1 MSRRIA
7 VLGCG
12 TMAGAIVSGLLAA
25 GTDSSSIIATARSSA
40 SLERIRSTLGV
51 TASSDNRSAVQGAR
65 IVLLGVKPAMAGA
78 VLAEVADA
86 LEPGTVII
94 SIAAGVSTTSL
105 SGALAGAGAPEGLPV
120 VRVMPNTPVK
130 VGQGTFI
137 VSAAAGAQAAAEQ
150 VRELLAPLGTVVE
163 LPETLHDAATAIS
176 GSGPA
181 YIFLVAEAMIDA
193 GVTLGIPRAQAS
205 ELTIAT
211 MAGSASLMARTGE
224 HPAALRNAV
233 TSPGGS
239 TAAALDQLESHRV
252 RTAFARAIE
261 ACCLKAAQLGEG
273 PH

>member
-51 TASSDNRSAVQGAR
+51 TAGSDNRSAVQGAR

-94 SIAAGVSTTSL
+94 SIAAGVSTTAL
-105 SGALAGAGAPEGLPV
+105 SAALAGAGAPEGLPV

-130 VGQGTFI
+130 VGKGTFI
-137 VSAAAGAQAAAEQ
+137 VSAAAGDQPAAEE

-163 LPETLHDAATAIS
+163 LPESLHDAGTAIS

-193 GVTLGIPRAQAS
+193 GVALGIPRARAS

-211 MAGSASLMARTGE
+211 LAGSACLMAQTGE

-239 TAAALDQLESHRV
+239 TAAALDQLESHRI

-261 ACCLKAAQLGEG
+261 ACCLKSSQLGEG